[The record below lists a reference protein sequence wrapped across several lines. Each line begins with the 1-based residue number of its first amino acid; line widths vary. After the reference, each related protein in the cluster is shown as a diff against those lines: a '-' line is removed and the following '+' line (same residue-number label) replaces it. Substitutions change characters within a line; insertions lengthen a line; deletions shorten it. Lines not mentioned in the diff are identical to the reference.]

1 MTERELKRLSRV
13 ELLEVIVMQSDELEA
28 VKKQSEALQTENE
41 ELKKKL
47 DDREIA
53 IRESGNLAEASLA
66 VTKIFAEAEKAAAIY
81 KENVARQQGGEG
93 AYAQMQT
100 PMDTEATVRAAQQ
113 RADGII
119 EEAKQKARQLLIQAE
134 AYSQRT
140 RQQADAYW
148 NETKQK
154 LEKFLSERAGLV
166 DLLGQGERRND
177 G

>member
-113 RADGII
+113 RAEGII
-119 EEAKQKARQLLIQAE
+119 EEAKQKAKHLLVQAE
-134 AYSQRT
+134 QYSANT
-140 RQQADAYW
+140 RRQADAYW
-148 NETKQK
+148 NDTQQK
-154 LEKFLSERAGLV
+154 VQRFLQESAGLRE
-166 DLLGQGERRND
+166 LLSMGERKNN